1 MTGNE
6 RLPRTA
12 GTRDVRQQILS
23 THRLFVKKGGRTRP
37 GEESLPTKMRSVRAQ
52 QGAYRRDSRIRSI

>member
-1 MTGNE
+1 MTSCGKPE
-6 RLPRTA
+6 LRFKSRHHLPT
-12 GTRDVRQQILS
+12 S
-23 THRLFVKKGGRTRP
+23 ERLFVKKGGRTRP